1 VVYGQDFLPDI
12 RHHVV
17 SLDLSETADRPAVE
31 PGMEVSVAYQP
42 IQFIIN
48 DINRNRR
55 MAFLGKYISD
65 VIGAVRSLLKGMRL
79 TGYYFTHHKE
89 IITQQ
94 YPDNKETMKL
104 PERFRG
110 EVVMPHDEK
119 NEHACTGC
127 TACELACPN
136 GTIKIITKFDVT
148 PEGKKKKA
156 LDTFIYHLELCTM
169 CNLCIEAC
177 PTDAIKMAQNF
188 EHSVYDRSKLT
199 KKLNNPGSKIREGV
213 E

>member
-1 VVYGQDFLPDI
+1 MFITNYI
-12 RHHVV
+12 K
-17 SLDLSETADRPAVE
+17 
-31 PGMEVSVAYQP
+31 EVW
-42 IQFIIN
+42 
-48 DINRNRR
+48 
-55 MAFLGKYISD
+55 
-65 VIGAVRSLLKGMRL
+65 GAVKSLAKGMKL

-89 IITQQ
+89 IITQE
-94 YPDNKETMKL
+94 YPDNRAELVL

-110 EVVMPHDEK
+110 EVVMKHDEH

-136 GTIKIITKFDVT
+136 GTIKIITKFDIS

-169 CNLCIEAC
+169 CNMCIEAC

-188 EHSVYDRSKLT
+188 EHSVYDRRQLT
-199 KKLNNPGSKIREGV
+199 KKLNRPGSKIREGV

>member
-1 VVYGQDFLPDI
+1 MFLK
-12 RHHVV
+12 
-17 SLDLSETADRPAVE
+17 E
-31 PGMEVSVAYQP
+31 
-42 IQFIIN
+42 
-48 DINRNRR
+48 
-55 MAFLGKYISD
+55 YISD
-65 VIGAVRSLLKGMRL
+65 VYQGVRSLLKGMRK
-79 TGYYFTHHKE
+79 TGYYFVHPSE

-94 YPDNKETMKL
+94 YPDNREQLHL

-110 EVVMPHDEK
+110 EVVMTHDEN

-136 GTIKIITKFDVT
+136 GTIKIITKFDVS

-156 LDTFIYHLELCTM
+156 IDTFIYHLELCTM

-177 PTDAIKMAQNF
+177 PTDAIKMAQTF
-188 EHSVYDRSKLT
+188 EHSVFNRNQLT
-199 KKLNNPGSKIREGV
+199 KKLNLPNSKIREGI